1 MIFLKTLLALTLF
14 QTALHAGVADS
25 STSGF
30 TIKITVDIQASA
42 TEVYRK
48 FVQNIGDWWSSSH
61 SWSGDA
67 HNLTIDPKPMGCF
80 CEKLP
85 NGGGVKHMEVVTA
98 MPGKLLVMKGELG
111 PMQAMAAA
119 GSMQVQFNAVEGGTK
134 LVLSY
139 AVAGYM
145 PGGIGAIAP
154 KVDEVLM
161 EQVDRFKNYVEK
173 KDPVAK

>member
-1 MIFLKTLLALTLF
+1 MIFIKTFLALTLL
-14 QTALHAGVADS
+14 QAVLHAGVADS

-30 TIKITVDIQASA
+30 TIKITTDIQAPP

-48 FVQNIGDWWSSSH
+48 FVQNIGDWWNSAH

-119 GSMQVQFNAVEGGTK
+119 GSMQVQFNAVDGGTK
-134 LVLSY
+134 LVLVY
-139 AVAGYM
+139 AVAGYTE
-145 PGGIGAIAP
+145 GGMGAIAP
-154 KVDEVLM
+154 KVDGML
-161 EQVDRFKNYVEK
+161 QDQLTRFKSYIENK
-173 KDPVAK
+173 TPVAK